1 MTRIVDGTVTL
12 GPLKGTPAGVYAY
25 AFQRLG
31 NGRAVAALWT
41 HDNAQW
47 SERGGF
53 NSSRAVNYGLAV
65 DGPGTSGK
73 VTVLDMMGNASEAP
87 YVNGRVALALTA
99 APVYVVSDNAAFM
112 KTNVNPPAGY
122 VAR

>member
-1 MTRIVDGTVTL
+1 MDARQRAWVTPKAL
-12 GPLKGTPAGVYAY
+12 RPREPQRGLSSAG
-25 AFQRLG
+25 RLAG
-31 NGRAVAALWT
+31 
-41 HDNAQW
+41 HD
-47 SERGGF
+47 R
-53 NSSRAVNYGLAV
+53 R
-65 DGPGTSGK
+65 K
-73 VTVLDMMGNASEAP
+73 VTAFDMMGNASEAP